1 MSSKLVRD
9 KHTAGPGERVVPA
22 NTRAGKHL
30 AITQKL
36 HEEVCELADDP
47 TDLGEYADVL
57 ELLQEIARQNGV
69 DWRDV
74 EARQLQKRDER
85 GGFRKC
91 LVRMRGSSLREP
103 PDWPPADLRTMTDP
117 TNDRSS
123 A

>member
-9 KHTAGPGERVVPA
+9 KHVAGAGERVRPA
-22 NTRAGKHL
+22 NTRAGQHL

-57 ELLQEIARQNGV
+57 ELLQELARQNGV

-74 EARQLQKRDER
+74 EKVQCDKRAER

-91 LVRMRGSSLREP
+91 LVRSRGSSMWGP
-103 PDWPPADLRTMTDP
+103 PPWPPKE
-117 TNDRSS
+117 SS
-123 A
+123 G